1 MELMLID
8 REYQNVGLID
18 VFESL
23 IWTERYYGAG
33 NFELYT
39 PMNLELFREIKQDYM
54 LYLKDSDQV
63 MLIEETEISTDVETG
78 AHLKISG
85 RSLESILDR
94 RIIWSQTVLNGNFQN
109 AVKKLLAENVINPE
123 IQERK
128 IPNFV
133 FVDSTDPK
141 VTGLTISAQF
151 TGDNLYDTL
160 VTLCETY
167 EIGFRVLL
175 DDQNRLCFSL
185 YAGVDRTY
193 DQFENPYVIFSPK
206 FENLVDSNFLESSK
220 ALKTVALVAGEDSA
234 QNRRTRVVSTTN
246 GTGLDRREMYV
257 DARDIQ
263 SERSDGT
270 VIPDAEYLASL
281 DHRGEQK
288 LAENIYVKVFEGGIE
303 THNMFVYGKD
313 FFKGDIVQI
322 ENEFEIAS
330 KVRILEI
337 IRSEDETGYSVY
349 PTFSVKE

>member
-1 MELMLID
+1 MN
-8 REYQNVGLID
+8 REFQTIGLID

-23 IWTERYYGAG
+23 IWTERYYEAG

-39 PMNLELFREIKQDYM
+39 LMDSNLFSMIEPDDILW
-54 LYLKDSDQV
+54 LKDSDQV

-78 AHLKISG
+78 THLKISG
-85 RSLESILDR
+85 RSLESVLER
-94 RIIWSQTVLNGNFQN
+94 RIIWNQTVLNGNFQN
-109 AVKKLLAENVINPE
+109 AIKRLLNENVISPS
-123 IQERK
+123 IPERK
-128 IPNFV
+128 IPNVV
-133 FVDSTDPK
+133 FVDSTDPAI
-141 VTGLTISAQF
+141 TGLTISAQF

-160 VTLCETY
+160 KTLCETY
-167 EIGFRVLL
+167 EVGFRIIL

-185 YAGVDRTY
+185 YAGADRSY
-193 DQFENPYVIFSPK
+193 DQVENPYVIFSPK

-220 ALKTVALVAGEDSA
+220 TLKTVALVAGEDSG
-234 QNRRTRVVSTTN
+234 QNRRTRVVSVSD

-263 SERSDGT
+263 SERDDGT

-288 LAENIYVKVFEGGIE
+288 LAENTYVKAFEGGIE
-303 THNMFVYGKD
+303 THNMFVYGVD

-322 ENEFEIAS
+322 ENEFQIAS

-337 IRSEDETGYSVY
+337 IRSEDESGYSVY